1 LACRD
6 PLFEAAREHIS
17 KTTGVPGANVMI
29 SATHTHTGPEMGGRL
44 RGVDPDTQHLAESYL
59 AGLPGRIAESV
70 RQAEAD
76 LQPARVRVASGREDS
91 VSFIRRY
98 YMKDGSI
105 GWNPGKRNPN
115 IVGPVGGVD
124 PEIPIAVFE
133 TAAGKP
139 LAVYVN
145 FACHLD
151 TTGGTR
157 VSADYAYTLS
167 RLIAEIKGPDVLTV
181 FHHWHC
187 GQHQSCGCE
196 QPGRTN

>member
-1 LACRD
+1 
-6 PLFEAAREHIS
+6 
-17 KTTGVPGANVMI
+17 
-29 SATHTHTGPEMGGRL
+29 
-44 RGVDPDTQHLAESYL
+44 
-59 AGLPGRIAESV
+59 
-70 RQAEAD
+70 
-76 LQPARVRVASGREDS
+76 
-91 VSFIRRY
+91 
-98 YMKDGSI
+98 MKDGSI